1 MKYIQISYD
10 LFISLLQYHLMEND
24 DYLEEIQQGLE
35 QKLDDLIQHEMYTK
49 YKTAPTKEERE
60 KARQEYLNQRGVT
73 DSFRW

>member
-35 QKLDDLIQHEMYTK
+35 QKLDALIQHEMYTK